1 MSGQLMEFDYEA
13 GGLLKVNYSDKL
25 VTLVKD
31 ARILAEM
38 GFKIHKDIIQ
48 VTENAKKFYKEGVT
62 LKQVANFY
70 NSMGTQ
76 MIECQKPMMLDKAQD
91 FEYIIRNP
99 KGKKSDDG
107 KSVTWQDPIEIE
119 KYIKQ
124 VQTKATELIS
134 ENRRLRKVHMNIID
148 MIVELMNIDLLK
160 NKNTWKENLQ
170 KIRKMIDSTTMLKNP
185 DMCKLWVTHLNYQL
199 YKSLE
204 HQYQMG
210 LESLN
215 ESLPEIQC
223 DLVFRNKNLE
233 LRPTFEELKQSYYK
247 EITSF
252 ITTPLRFQ
260 GFAGGKVDIF
270 KTMPE
275 RNSKHL
281 NTVYMKAEELFQKL
295 SEVKKVYIPWTILGT
310 IDLQSYID
318 QNFKTVDDWETNF
331 QMLKS
336 KRKEL
341 KKLPDSQKV
350 DCITVNLV
358 PFKGGVEDIFKRLS
372 EALVETLQI
381 SIERDAEEVFKF
393 IKAGLSKLN
402 SNP

>member
-1 MSGQLMEFDYEA
+1 
-13 GGLLKVNYSDKL
+13 
-25 VTLVKD
+25 
-31 ARILAEM
+31 
-38 GFKIHKDIIQ
+38 
-48 VTENAKKFYKEGVT
+48 
-62 LKQVANFY
+62 
-70 NSMGTQ
+70 
-76 MIECQKPMMLDKAQD
+76 
-91 FEYIIRNP
+91 
-99 KGKKSDDG
+99 
-107 KSVTWQDPIEIE
+107 
-119 KYIKQ
+119 
-124 VQTKATELIS
+124 
-134 ENRRLRKVHMNIID
+134 
-148 MIVELMNIDLLK
+148 
-160 NKNTWKENLQ
+160 
-170 KIRKMIDSTTMLKNP
+170 
-185 DMCKLWVTHLNYQL
+185 
-199 YKSLE
+199 
-204 HQYQMG
+204 
-210 LESLN
+210 
-215 ESLPEIQC
+215 
-223 DLVFRNKNLE
+223 
-233 LRPTFEELKQSYYK
+233 
-247 EITSF
+247 
-252 ITTPLRFQ
+252 
-260 GFAGGKVDIF
+260 
-270 KTMPE
+270 MPE

-402 SNP
+402 SNPQSVEEIEKMHQDAMQIQTEKDDTVKLFTQCEKKNLMIKQITGKSVGLAELESMWREFDARINAFNDKIEDQKERLRKEIDSRIKELNNDLEKMFERW